1 VKQRDAAIQKL
12 QTRINEVKDR
22 IFVDFSKTVGVASIR
37 EYEEKYLKEHKELDE
52 RRLNL
57 KNQIAKIKSQ

>member
-22 IFVDFSKTVGVASIR
+22 IFADFSKTVGVASIR

-52 RRLNL
+52 RRLIL

>member
-22 IFVDFSKTVGVASIR
+22 IFADFSKTVGVASIR